1 MLLACAEIRFQ
12 CMGRWMDTNEN
23 IFMAVADLGQEI
35 QRFRFRCLVNI
46 QKTISVCSL
55 FIDMILILMLRI
67 ISFVTCVVDKD

>member
-1 MLLACAEIRFQ
+1 MSLACTEIRFQ

-46 QKTISVCSL
+46 QKTISVRSL
-55 FIDMILILMLRI
+55 LINIILILMLRVV
-67 ISFVTCVVDKD
+67 SSVTCVVDKD